1 MTSKTTLPWQ
11 RHGHPH
17 AQIHFPPLTAHEA
30 LLLSNLLD
38 RAIAAL
44 WRTHGDAMADLLSC
58 LDPQAAASD
67 QAPPPPASVSISDP
81 CLDDIF

>member
-1 MTSKTTLPWQ
+1 MTPNTTLPWQ
-11 RHGHPH
+11 RHGYPH

-44 WRTHGDAMADLLSC
+44 WHTHGDAMADLLSC
-58 LDPQAAASD
+58 LDPEA
-67 QAPPPPASVSISDP
+67 APPSHPRDSIAPSAAQP
-81 CLDDIF
+81 SNDDLF